1 MKPRWMFLTGLVL
14 WGLGQ
19 RGPDVDLADRIVGPT
34 PWMIHGG
41 LVLMGVAAI
50 VILSRLIWA
59 RPRYRLIPFVPP
71 ARVNRATMVAT
82 ISMNGGF
89 MPFQSR

>member
-1 MKPRWMFLTGLVL
+1 MKLHWMFLTGLVL

-19 RGPDVDLADRIVGPT
+19 RGPDIDLAYRIVGPT

-41 LVLMGVAAI
+41 LVLMGLAV
-50 VILSRLIWA
+50 VVLVSRLIWA
-59 RPRYRLIPFVPP
+59 RPRYRLMPIVPP

-82 ISMNGGF
+82 LFLNDGF
-89 MPFQSR
+89 MPYQSR